1 MLKMM
6 IWSQVKIK
14 EEIEELADLG
24 DRYSRSRFSHPK
36 KKKKDLSKIFAM
48 HWMKRIITYCR
59 FWRDKYESEET
70 KVELEKRKNMTQKI
84 NWTDQNCKEKNMSMI
99 FKDELTNCGAGTWPS
114 LQR

>member
-1 MLKMM
+1 
-6 IWSQVKIK
+6 
-14 EEIEELADLG
+14 
-24 DRYSRSRFSHPK
+24 
-36 KKKKDLSKIFAM
+36 M